1 VAPDHAPA
9 EPPSGAVQPGPDEP
23 SSVSPVHPAPE
34 RAAPPRPSTG
44 SAGPSPATAA
54 GPSAPPAPPAP
65 RPASEHHAN
74 ASKRH
79 RPVAQ
84 RPHAPVPDTGD
95 PAMSA
100 GAAHTGPPGAGSAAP
115 PPRPQ
120 TDVEW
125 KPTLLLPT
133 DGSNGNPRR

>member
-9 EPPSGAVQPGPDEP
+9 EPPNAAVQPRPAEP
-23 SSVSPVHPAPE
+23 SSVSPVHPASE
-34 RAAPPRPSTG
+34 RAALPRPSTG
-44 SAGPSPATAA
+44 PAGPAPSTAA
-54 GPSAPPAPPAP
+54 GSSAPPAP

-84 RPHAPVPDTGD
+84 RPHAPAPDSGD

-100 GAAHTGPPGAGSAAP
+100 GAAHTGSPGAGSAAP